1 MLKKIIGIGVS
12 AMLALSLAA
21 CGSESDENATAA
33 EQVNKTIIGIDPGS
47 GIMAL
52 TDKAMKDY
60 DLNDWTL
67 ISASSAA
74 MTGTL
79 KKSYDRKKP
88 IIITGWTPHWMF
100 SRYKLKYL
108 DDPKQS
114 YGSAEEIHTI
124 TRKGFSKEQPN
135 AVKLLSQFKWSQDDM
150 GEVMIKVEEGE
161 KPAKAAAEYV
171 KKHKDQIAEWTK
183 GVQKVKGDKINL
195 AYVAW
200 DSEIASTNV
209 VGKVLE
215 DLGYDVTLTQVEAG
229 PMWTAVATGSADAS
243 LSAWLPNTHKAYAA
257 KYKGKYDD
265 IGTSMTG
272 VKMGLVVPQYMKNVN
287 SIEDLKK

>member
-21 CGSESDENATAA
+21 CGSENEKNASAA

-47 GIMAL
+47 GIMSL

-74 MTGTL
+74 MTATL

-135 AVKLLSQFKWSQDDM
+135 AEKLLSQFKWTQDEM
-150 GEVMIKVEEGE
+150 GEIMIK
-161 KPAKAAAEYV
+161 
-171 KKHKDQIAEWTK
+171 
-183 GVQKVKGDKINL
+183 L
-195 AYVAW
+195 
-200 DSEIASTNV
+200 
-209 VGKVLE
+209 
-215 DLGYDVTLTQVEAG
+215 
-229 PMWTAVATGSADAS
+229 
-243 LSAWLPNTHKAYAA
+243 
-257 KYKGKYDD
+257 
-265 IGTSMTG
+265 
-272 VKMGLVVPQYMKNVN
+272 
-287 SIEDLKK
+287 